1 MSECG
6 MGNSDIKPKTVVQTV
21 GNSETCS
28 TNKCTEPQISHHQ
41 PMDESVDCISNLKDS
56 EQHHYPKS
64 NLDQRRQEIGV
75 KYHQKP
81 AMNVSVLNVAVFLC
95 VQSRYLYIF
104 TVFHIFT

>member
-28 TNKCTEPQISHHQ
+28 TNKCTEPQLLHQ
-41 PMDESVDCISNLKDS
+41 PMDETVDCISNLKDS

-81 AMNVSVLNVAVFLC
+81 AMNVSVLNVAVLVY
-95 VQSRYLYIF
+95 VQSGYLYMF
-104 TVFHIFT
+104 TVFDIFT